1 MKIIWRL
8 LLGVAALFVM
18 PVAAAW
24 AQGSNAEARQDQVK
38 EAARDAERE
47 GTIVDGATGT
57 PIAGAI
63 VTAGDKTVLT
73 DAQGHYRALR
83 QPAVAGPC
91 RRLRPLDR
99 RGKRRRTADHRA
111 QALRPKALYL
121 TVYGIGA
128 PFLLDPALDVIEK
141 SASMRWSSI

>member
-8 LLGVAALFVM
+8 LLAVAALFVM
-18 PVAAAW
+18 PVAAAYAQSNN
-24 AQGSNAEARQDQVK
+24 AQGSNAEEAKQDQVK
-38 EAARDAERE
+38 EAAREVERE

-73 DAQGHYRALR
+73 DSQGRYRAPAGS
-83 QPAVAGPC
+83 QPLQVRAVGYGRSTVAASDAAPPTTE
-91 RRLRPLDR
+91 L
-99 RGKRRRTADHRA
+99 K
-111 QALRPKALYL
+111 ALRPKALYL

-128 PFLLDPALDVIEK
+128 PMP
-141 SASMRWSSI
+141 